1 MAVATIVAPPG
12 ALSSGTQ
19 ASSSAFEPGR
29 PSSSRY
35 SACTK
40 CSWRDEDAE
49 ITLIEARA
57 WEHLQTHPAD
67 DEETT

>member
-1 MAVATIVAPPG
+1 VVD
-12 ALSSGTQ
+12 
-19 ASSSAFEPGR
+19 
-29 PSSSRY
+29 SRILREHFTY
-35 SACTK
+35 DEDGWRWIDETFGEKTTVLACTK